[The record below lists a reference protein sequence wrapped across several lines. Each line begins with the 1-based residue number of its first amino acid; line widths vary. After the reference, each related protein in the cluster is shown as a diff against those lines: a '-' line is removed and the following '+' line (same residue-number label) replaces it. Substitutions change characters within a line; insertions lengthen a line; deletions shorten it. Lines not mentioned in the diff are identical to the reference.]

1 MNYITPVNSYL
12 VLMPSGNMRGFKD
25 VDHARGLI
33 QEYYLKKTL
42 SSIHNGE
49 EGSQDMHED
58 FNDIGI
64 VAGVE
69 DGECQIYNLDD
80 FMDKIR
86 NSDIFQE
93 EKDELISELLKENIK
108 LNVYDYGVYDLL
120 SDVEVELS

>member
-12 VLMPSGNMRGFKD
+12 VLMPSGNIRGFKD

-120 SDVEVELS
+120 SDVDVELS